1 MLNTMPSKMRTL
13 SFLFC
18 SAACFLCLPAHA
30 TLYKC
35 QDGTGKVTYTNLS
48 CDKSGLKETRII
60 PPAPPPAEPVA
71 SLPAAKKSE
80 AASESVSDKKEP
92 AKPGK
97 KQGGTSLQ
105 LIKSQES
112 SEKKCVKL
120 NDALGKTMDEMDA
133 ARRLGYTPKQEAE
146 WNAKLKKLQADKNK
160 LGCF

>member
-1 MLNTMPSKMRTL
+1 MRTL
-13 SFLFC
+13 SLLLC
-18 SAACFLCLPAHA
+18 SAACLLSLPAQA

-35 QDGTGKVTYTNLS
+35 QDGSGKVTYTNLS

-80 AASESVSDKKEP
+80 AASESVSDEKQP

-112 SEKKCVKL
+112 SDKKCAKL
-120 NDALGKTMDEMDA
+120 NDTLGNTMDEMDA
-133 ARRLGYTPKQEAE
+133 ARRKGYTAKQEAE
-146 WNAKLKKLQADKNK
+146 WNAKLKKIQADKNK

>member
-1 MLNTMPSKMRTL
+1 MRTL
-13 SFLFC
+13 SLLLC
-18 SAACFLCLPAHA
+18 SAACFLSLPAHA

-35 QDGTGKVTYTNLS
+35 QDGSGKVTYTNLS

-80 AASESVSDKKEP
+80 AASESVSDEKQP
-92 AKPGK
+92 AKPVK

-112 SEKKCVKL
+112 SDKKCAKL
-120 NDALGKTMDEMDA
+120 NDTLGNTMDEMDA
-133 ARRLGYTPKQEAE
+133 ARRKGYTAKQEAE